1 MLQQKILKMSREIA
15 AFAHG
20 KALYCLSPV
29 LSNATQEQK
38 EAVFLHVAEEYGDF
52 AEYVERLLQPI
63 PRENEHLRGHGSD
76 PS

>member
-1 MLQQKILKMSREIA
+1 MPQQERFRLSREIA

-20 KALYCLSPV
+20 KALYCLSP
-29 LSNATQEQK
+29 LLLEATRDQK

-63 PRENEHLRGHGSD
+63 PRGNDRTAGHRSD
-76 PS
+76 AS

>member
-1 MLQQKILKMSREIA
+1 MPQQERFRLSREIA

-29 LSNATQEQK
+29 LLEATRDQK
-38 EAVFLHVAEEYGDF
+38 EAVFLHVAEEYGNF

-63 PRENEHLRGHGSD
+63 SRENARLGGHGSD